1 MAKAMAGER
10 VRNNTQD
17 EESPEHGALHEPIE
31 RPKQPWMHASEE
43 MSRRSQKGNDGEVT
57 QEISNGAQRV
67 FLPAFLGDSRT
78 DLGQGES
85 RRLEEGRSHLLLVC
99 ATIAA
104 SIFFFTMRHS
114 HRQRERERGISDGE
128 GKGGIDFLSRGVRP

>member
-1 MAKAMAGER
+1 MA
-10 VRNNTQD
+10 QD

-31 RPKQPWMHASEE
+31 RPKQPWMHVSEE
-43 MSRRSQKGNDGEVT
+43 MSRRSQKRNDGDVT

-85 RRLEEGRSHLLLVC
+85 RRLEEGRGHLLLVC

-104 SIFFFTMRHS
+104 SIFFFFTVESVSSASISVREDGGRS
-114 HRQRERERGISDGE
+114 HGGKEE
-128 GKGGIDFLSRGVRP
+128 GRRA